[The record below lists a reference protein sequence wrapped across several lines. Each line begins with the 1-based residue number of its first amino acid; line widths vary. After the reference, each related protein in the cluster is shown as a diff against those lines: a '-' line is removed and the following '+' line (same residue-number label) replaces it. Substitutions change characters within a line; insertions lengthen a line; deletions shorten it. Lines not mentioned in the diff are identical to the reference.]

1 MKKGFTLIEVLLGM
15 LFFSV
20 ILLTFITVLLNINK
34 TITYVETE
42 SIIYEKIKYLDKL
55 IEDQINGKNGKNF
68 SVKEN
73 QLYCDDVL
81 IITYENKLLKIYN
94 QELQIHEE
102 EVDYYDINIINPK
115 LIKIEIGIDNKKID
129 PIYLYKKIQLFDYV
143 LILEYYNLFYFLK
156 YYVYA

>member
-1 MKKGFTLIEVLLGM
+1 MKKGFTLIEVLLGI

-42 SIIYEKIKYLDKL
+42 SIVYENIKYLDKL
-55 IEDQINGKNGKNF
+55 IEDQINGKNDKNF
-68 SVKEN
+68 YVKNN

-115 LIKIEIGIDNKKID
+115 LIKIEIGIDNKKIERYYF
-129 PIYLYKKIQLFDYV
+129 IGGK
-143 LILEYYNLFYFLK
+143 LIET
-156 YYVYA
+156 

>member
-1 MKKGFTLIEVLLGM
+1 MKKGFTLIEVLLGI

-42 SIIYEKIKYLDKL
+42 SIVYENIKYLDKL
-55 IEDQINGKNGKNF
+55 IEDQINGKNDKNF
-68 SVKEN
+68 YVKNN

-102 EVDYYDINIINPK
+102 EVDYYDVNIINPK
-115 LIKIEIGIDNKKID
+115 LIKIEIGIDNKKIERYYF
-129 PIYLYKKIQLFDYV
+129 IGGK
-143 LILEYYNLFYFLK
+143 LIET
-156 YYVYA
+156 

>member
-1 MKKGFTLIEVLLGM
+1 MKKGFTLIEVLFGL

-42 SIIYEKIKYLDKL
+42 SIVYENIKYLDKL
-55 IEDQINGKNGKNF
+55 IEDQINGKNDKNF

-115 LIKIEIGIDNKKID
+115 LIKIEIGIDNKKIERYYF
-129 PIYLYKKIQLFDYV
+129 IGGK
-143 LILEYYNLFYFLK
+143 LIE
-156 YYVYA
+156 A

>member
-42 SIIYEKIKYLDKL
+42 SIVYEKIKYLDKL

-115 LIKIEIGIDNKKID
+115 LIKIEIGIDNKKIERYYF
-129 PIYLYKKIQLFDYV
+129 IGGKI
-143 LILEYYNLFYFLK
+143 IET
-156 YYVYA
+156 

>member
-42 SIIYEKIKYLDKL
+42 TIVFEKIKYLDKL
-55 IEDQINGKNGKNF
+55 IEDQINGKNDKNF
-68 SVKEN
+68 SVKDN

-81 IITYENKLLKIYN
+81 IITYENKLLKTYN

-115 LIKIEIGIDNKKID
+115 LIKIEIGIDNKKIERYYF
-129 PIYLYKKIQLFDYV
+129 IGGK
-143 LILEYYNLFYFLK
+143 LIET
-156 YYVYA
+156 

>member
-1 MKKGFTLIEVLLGM
+1 MKKGFTLIEVLFGL

-42 SIIYEKIKYLDKL
+42 SIVYENIKYLDKL
-55 IEDQINGKNGKNF
+55 IEDQINGKNDKNF

-115 LIKIEIGIDNKKID
+115 LINIEIGIDNKKIERYYF
-129 PIYLYKKIQLFDYV
+129 IGGK
-143 LILEYYNLFYFLK
+143 LIE
-156 YYVYA
+156 A